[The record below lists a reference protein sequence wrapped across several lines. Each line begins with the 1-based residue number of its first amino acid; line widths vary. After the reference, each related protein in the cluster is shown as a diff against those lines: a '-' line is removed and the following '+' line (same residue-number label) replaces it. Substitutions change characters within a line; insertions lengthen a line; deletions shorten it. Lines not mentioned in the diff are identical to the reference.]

1 MTNEHL
7 QQLTLIR
14 ERCLA
19 VAASELQF
27 WTTNEALL
35 PQVADFILTLIQRDY
50 GTDYASI
57 RPHGRWSHF
66 LAQGVDRISPLLDSW
81 KDLDAVE
88 RTRRMIDLT
97 LVSVVSPLQAQGDG
111 LTLFGSYWMPALGRN
126 GATPSLAQV
135 HSP

>member
-1 MTNEHL
+1 MTNDHL
-7 QQLTLIR
+7 QHLPLIR

-27 WTTNEALL
+27 WKTNEALL
-35 PQVADFILTLIQRDY
+35 LPVADFILTLIQRDY

-97 LVSVVSPLQAQGDG
+97 LVSVVSPR
-111 LTLFGSYWMPALGRN
+111 TRPGRRSD
-126 GATPSLAQV
+126 AVS
-135 HSP
+135 